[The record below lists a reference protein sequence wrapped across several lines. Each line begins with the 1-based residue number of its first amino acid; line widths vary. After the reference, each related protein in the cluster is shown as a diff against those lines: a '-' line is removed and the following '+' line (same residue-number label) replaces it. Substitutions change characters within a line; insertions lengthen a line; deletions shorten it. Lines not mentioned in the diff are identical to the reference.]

1 MTILSCFPY
10 VFIAAEHL
18 RRGITRRRQAGG
30 LPEHRAEAGCEFAYE
45 LPQELDTIIGEEG
58 HRPFGWPAS
67 APVPG
72 ACPESLP
79 CCCWIDTFSALDV
92 DTEERIINGLREGL
106 EGLGGATTLLTA
118 PPSTVALADR
128 ACC

>member
-1 MTILSCFPY
+1 ML
-10 VFIAAEHL
+10 L
-18 RRGITRRRQAGG
+18 
-30 LPEHRAEAGCEFAYE
+30 
-45 LPQELDTIIGEEG
+45 LD
-58 HRPFGWPAS
+58 
-67 APVPG
+67 
-72 ACPESLP
+72 
-79 CCCWIDTFSALDV
+79 DTFSALDV